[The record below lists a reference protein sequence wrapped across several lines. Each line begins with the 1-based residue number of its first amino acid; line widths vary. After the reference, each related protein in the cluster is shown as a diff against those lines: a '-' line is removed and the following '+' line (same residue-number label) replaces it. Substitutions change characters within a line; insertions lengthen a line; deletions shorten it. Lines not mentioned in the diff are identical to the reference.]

1 MKNKKFVVIDG
12 NSVVHRAFHAMPPL
26 TNRKGEAVGAAH
38 GFFLALLRAIEDF
51 RPDYL
56 AVCFD
61 TKGGT
66 FREKS
71 FAGYKAQRPATP
83 PELIRQLETV
93 QSLLVAGG
101 VAVFAMADFE
111 ADDLIASVVAAAK
124 TESGVVDFFIL
135 TGDYDSLQLVDGRVK
150 AFIVNRGIKNA
161 VIYDA
166 AKVKEKFGVLP
177 AQIPALKALAG
188 DASDNIPGAP
198 GIGPKA
204 AVEILSKCGTLE
216 RAFAEIETSPDGF
229 CFGAGKR
236 GENLKNILLRH
247 KEQILDFQ
255 KLASMMADAP
265 LGAVLGKCDF
275 KNFSA
280 VRARAALLE
289 RGLAGIAK
297 RLPAAGA
304 GVNRTLF

>member
-1 MKNKKFVVIDG
+1 
-12 NSVVHRAFHAMPPL
+12 
-26 TNRKGEAVGAAH
+26 
-38 GFFLALLRAIEDF
+38 
-51 RPDYL
+51 
-56 AVCFD
+56 
-61 TKGGT
+61 
-66 FREKS
+66 
-71 FAGYKAQRPATP
+71 
-83 PELIRQLETV
+83 
-93 QSLLVAGG
+93 
-101 VAVFAMADFE
+101 
-111 ADDLIASVVAAAK
+111 
-124 TESGVVDFFIL
+124 
-135 TGDYDSLQLVDGRVK
+135 
-150 AFIVNRGIKNA
+150 
-161 VIYDA
+161 YDA
-166 AKVKEKFGVLP
+166 DKVKEKFGVSP

-216 RAFAEIETSPDGF
+216 RAFAEIETAPDGF

-236 GENLKNILLRH
+236 PENLKNILLRH
-247 KEQILDFQ
+247 KKQILDFQ

-265 LGAVLGKCDF
+265 LGAVLEKCDF

-289 RGLAGIAK
+289 RGLAGIAG